1 MLSRVRTR
9 RRILDAA
16 FELAAQGG
24 YDALQVRA
32 IAQRAGVSSRTI
44 YENFASL
51 DSLLIIA
58 VAEQPDV
65 LDWRHIRSFPEG
77 PTPAARVNDLI
88 NELTAT
94 ITANRA
100 LTVALFRA
108 LLSGKPDVAQHV
120 RDYREATRAALT
132 SAITAEQP
140 TRTDREVAEILES
153 TWFTALAGWATGTAA
168 DTDISESM
176 RSATRASSCRMA
188 NGAVAALGAHTTCR
202 RCERTPAQCQP
213 VWMFVDV
220 DQRIL

>member
-1 MLSRVRTR
+1 VLSKVRTR

-51 DSLLIIA
+51 DSLLIVA
-58 VAEQPDV
+58 VGEQSDV
-65 LDWRHIRSFPEG
+65 LDRRHNQSLPEG
-77 PTPAARVNDLI
+77 PTPAARVNGLI
-88 NELTAT
+88 DGLTET

-100 LTVALFRA
+100 LTVALVRA

-120 RDYREATRAALT
+120 RGYREATREALT
-132 SAITAEQP
+132 AAITAEQP
-140 TRTDREVAEILES
+140 TKTDRDVAEILES

-168 DTDISESM
+168 DTDISEIM
-176 RSATRASSCRMA
+176 RSATRLLLPDC
-188 NGAVAALGAHTTCR
+188 
-202 RCERTPAQCQP
+202 
-213 VWMFVDV
+213 
-220 DQRIL
+220 

>member
-1 MLSRVRTR
+1 M
-9 RRILDAA
+9 LDAA
-16 FELAAQGG
+16 FELATHGG
-24 YDALQVRA
+24 YDALQVRT

-44 YENFASL
+44 YENFPSL

-58 VAEQPDV
+58 VAEQSDV
-65 LDWRHIRSFPEG
+65 DYWQHIQLLPEG
-77 PTPAARVNDLI
+77 PTPAARVNELI
-88 NELTAT
+88 DELTET

-140 TRTDREVAEILES
+140 TRTEREVAEILES

-168 DTDISESM
+168 DTDIIEIM
-176 RSATRASSCRMA
+176 RSATRLLLPD
-188 NGAVAALGAHTTCR
+188 G
-202 RCERTPAQCQP
+202 
-213 VWMFVDV
+213 
-220 DQRIL
+220 